1 MEVSA
6 AYFREHKSSIFGFSF
21 MNKFSSLSTSV
32 LLALLT
38 SSAAVAAYASGAE
51 TISSRT
57 TARSTDST
65 ESNSQRHGASRARN
79 PEEDLEPHSLPV
91 INGTYGQLSNEFIMT
106 SENGTYIAMAP
117 ASASKDPFLED
128 LDDSLELDADGATPA
143 PHGSLGSSSLLASA
157 DAAVKSSA
165 EGAAQASAP
174 APAQTSAAAP
184 APAPANALAESA
196 AKKGALT
203 SDESNSKEQR
213 SDSNKSAEDKSSAS
227 STVAAGNLQL
237 SLKRCDHV
245 IALNP
250 EQMTA
255 QLPQA
260 AAQPAPAPGSVDDL
274 SGVKSLLPS
283 GSNYNSLTDRPDGAD
298 SKSALAGM
306 VGSSDKE
313 PGSGSG
319 DADGSSDTMDSDMA
333 SQGRLSVSFD
343 YPEDMKESYMVAGD
357 STVISYSSDKTNFM
371 ITLKVTPLDESQPL
385 SYKEFRDGLLKRF
398 RDKENMLYGEYE
410 EVRALRN
417 TSEAIEWQNKNPS
430 VFAAPI
436 NPHDHYMELVFYAFL
451 KKGEDGVL
459 PDMQNY
465 FYERNIVSHNTMAT
479 LRCELV
485 GRQVQAA
492 NVKQQF
498 ETLKPV
504 FERILDSY
512 RFDFE
517 Y

>member
-6 AYFREHKSSIFGFSF
+6 AYFPEHKSSIFGFSF

-65 ESNSQRHGASRARN
+65 ESNSQRQGASRARN

-143 PHGSLGSSSLLASA
+143 PHGSLDSSSLLA
-157 DAAVKSSA
+157 
-165 EGAAQASAP
+165 
-174 APAQTSAAAP
+174 SAAAP

-203 SDESNSKEQR
+203 SDEINSKEQR
-213 SDSNKSAEDKSSAS
+213 PDSNKSAEDKSSAS

-306 VGSSDKE
+306 VGSSDKG
-313 PGSGSG
+313 PVSGSG

>member
-6 AYFREHKSSIFGFSF
+6 AYFPEHKSSIFGFSF

-65 ESNSQRHGASRARN
+65 ESNSQRQGASRARN

-128 LDDSLELDADGATPA
+128 LDDSLEPDADGATPA
-143 PHGSLGSSSLLASA
+143 PHGSLDSSSLLA
-157 DAAVKSSA
+157 
-165 EGAAQASAP
+165 
-174 APAQTSAAAP
+174 SAAAP

-203 SDESNSKEQR
+203 SDEIISKEQR

-306 VGSSDKE
+306 VGSSDK
-313 PGSGSG
+313 GQVSGSG

>member
-6 AYFREHKSSIFGFSF
+6 AYFPEHKSSIFGFSF

-65 ESNSQRHGASRARN
+65 ESNSQRQGASRARN

-143 PHGSLGSSSLLASA
+143 PHGSLDSSSLLA
-157 DAAVKSSA
+157 
-165 EGAAQASAP
+165 
-174 APAQTSAAAP
+174 SAAAP

-203 SDESNSKEQR
+203 SDEIISKEQR

-306 VGSSDKE
+306 VGSSDKG
-313 PGSGSG
+313 PVTGSG

>member
-1 MEVSA
+1 
-6 AYFREHKSSIFGFSF
+6 

-57 TARSTDST
+57 AARSTDST
-65 ESNSQRHGASRARN
+65 ESNSQRQGASRARN

-128 LDDSLELDADGATPA
+128 LDDSPELDADEATPA
-143 PHGSLGSSSLLASA
+143 PHGSLDSSSLLA
-157 DAAVKSSA
+157 
-165 EGAAQASAP
+165 
-174 APAQTSAAAP
+174 SAAAP

-196 AKKGALT
+196 AKKGTLT

-213 SDSNKSAEDKSSAS
+213 SDSDKSAEDKSSAS

-306 VGSSDKE
+306 VGSSDK
-313 PGSGSG
+313 GQVSGSG

>member
-6 AYFREHKSSIFGFSF
+6 AYFPEHKSSIFGFSF

-65 ESNSQRHGASRARN
+65 ESNSQRQGASRARN

-117 ASASKDPFLED
+117 ASVSKDPFLED

-143 PHGSLGSSSLLASA
+143 PHGSLDSSSLLA
-157 DAAVKSSA
+157 
-165 EGAAQASAP
+165 
-174 APAQTSAAAP
+174 SAAAP

-203 SDESNSKEQR
+203 SDEIISKEQR

-306 VGSSDKE
+306 VGSSDK
-313 PGSGSG
+313 GQVSGSG

-485 GRQVQAA
+485 GRQVQVA

>member
-65 ESNSQRHGASRARN
+65 ESNSQRQGASRARN

-143 PHGSLGSSSLLASA
+143 PHGSLDSSSLLA
-157 DAAVKSSA
+157 
-165 EGAAQASAP
+165 
-174 APAQTSAAAP
+174 SAAAP

-196 AKKGALT
+196 AKMGALT

-306 VGSSDKE
+306 VGSSDKG
-313 PGSGSG
+313 PVSGSG

-357 STVISYSSDKTNFM
+357 STVISYSSDKTNFL

>member
-1 MEVSA
+1 
-6 AYFREHKSSIFGFSF
+6 

-38 SSAAVAAYASGAE
+38 SSAAVAAYANGAE

-65 ESNSQRHGASRARN
+65 ESNSQRQGASRARN

-91 INGTYGQLSNEFIMT
+91 INGTYGQLSNEFILT

-117 ASASKDPFLED
+117 ASVSKDPFLED
-128 LDDSLELDADGATPA
+128 LDESMELDADGSAPA
-143 PHGSLGSSSLLASA
+143 LHGSLDSSSLLASA
-157 DAAVKSSA
+157 NAAVKSSV
-165 EGAAQASAP
+165 EGADQEPAQVSAQGQSKASAP
-174 APAQTSAAAP
+174 APAAAP
-184 APAPANALAESA
+184 VPAPANALAESE
-196 AKKGALT
+196 AKKGALS

-213 SDSNKSAEDKSSAS
+213 SDNDKSSEDKSHAS

-237 SLKRCDHV
+237 NLKRCNHV

-250 EQMTA
+250 EQMIA
-255 QLPQA
+255 QLPQE
-260 AAQPAPAPGSVDDL
+260 AAQPAPAPGSVDDAM
-274 SGVKSLLPS
+274 GVKSLLPS
-283 GSNYNSLTDRPDGAD
+283 GSKYNGITDRPEGAD
-298 SKSALAGM
+298 SKSTLAGM
-306 VGSSDKE
+306 AGSSDKGS
-313 PGSGSG
+313 GSGSG
-319 DADGSSDTMDSDMA
+319 DADGSSDTMDSDIA
-333 SQGRLSVSFD
+333 SQGRLSLSFD

-371 ITLKVTPLDESQPL
+371 ITLKVTPLDESKPL